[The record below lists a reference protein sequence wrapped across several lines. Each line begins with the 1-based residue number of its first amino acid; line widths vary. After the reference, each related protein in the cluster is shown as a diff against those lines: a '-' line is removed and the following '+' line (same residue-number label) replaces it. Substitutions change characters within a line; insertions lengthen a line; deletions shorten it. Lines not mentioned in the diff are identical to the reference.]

1 MTGPANEAT
10 AVAGEMGGIPA
21 WHMLCKGSARKC
33 RARGLGLSQGRRYPG
48 VTDSECQSQSKLQTR
63 L

>member
-21 WHMLCKGSARKC
+21 WHMLCKGSARKVSS
-33 RARGLGLSQGRRYPG
+33 ARIGAVPRVGDIP
-48 VTDSECQSQSKLQTR
+48 E
-63 L
+63 